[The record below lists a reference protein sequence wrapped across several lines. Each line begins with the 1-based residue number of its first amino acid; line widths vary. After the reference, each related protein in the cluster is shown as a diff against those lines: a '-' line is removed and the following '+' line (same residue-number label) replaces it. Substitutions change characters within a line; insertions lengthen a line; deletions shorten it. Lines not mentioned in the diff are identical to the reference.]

1 MTREYTRR
9 RVLQG
14 AALGAG
20 LASTG
25 LLAFPARPAAA
36 APPGAPVLR
45 GPIDGTTLA
54 RTYVLGAAGAGG
66 YRPVI
71 TGPGEP
77 HLLRRD
83 LGGAASAR
91 RAATRRAVLAFGQL
105 TDVHVVDTQSPAR
118 VEFLDRFKDAMD
130 ILPVQGAYRPQ
141 EILSTQVA
149 EAMVRA
155 MNGVGRGPATGLPL
169 AFTINTGDA
178 ADNVQY
184 NEVRWIIDLL
194 DGGRV
199 RPDSG
204 DPARYE
210 GVMDGTSYDR
220 AFWHPDGPPP
230 GADPDIPITKF
241 GFPRVQGLIDAARRP
256 FQATGLD
263 APWLAVFGN
272 HDGLVQGNL
281 PGNPLVSGLA
291 TGEIKI
297 GVPADD
303 AEAERLARI
312 LAKADYIE
320 LLRLIREQGDAGGLF
335 RRVTRD
341 ADRRMLSRREVVA
354 EHFKTSTSPHGHG
367 FTRGNLRD
375 GTAYYAFDKGGV
387 RCLVLD
393 TVNPNGLS
401 EGSLDREQFEWLESQ
416 LKAGSGHYYA
426 PDGSV
431 VEHDVKDRL
440 FVLFSHHPAESLDNA
455 LGGDRVLGDE
465 VEALL
470 LRYPNVILWVNGH
483 SHRNR
488 VTPHARGSGGG
499 FWEVNTAAHIDFPQ
513 QSRIVELADNGD
525 GTLSIFATVLD
536 SAGPASYDGRL
547 TDPVRLASLSR
558 ELAANDWQEREED
571 RRGDADDRNVE
582 LLLPA
587 RSDSRPARV
596 RARVRPPRPC
606 RGGLRGSL
614 S

>member
-1 MTREYTRR
+1 MK
-9 RVLQG
+9 G

-25 LLAFPARPAAA
+25 LVAFPSRPATAAPGAFPA
-36 APPGAPVLR
+36 LR
-45 GPIDGTTLA
+45 GPVDGTTLA
-54 RTYVLGAAGAGG
+54 RTYVLGSAGTGG

-71 TGPGEP
+71 AGPGEP

-91 RAATRRAVLAFGQL
+91 RAVRRRPVLAFGQL
-105 TDVHVVDTQSPAR
+105 TDVHVIDAQSPAR
-118 VEFLDRFKDAMD
+118 VELLDRFKDVMD
-130 ILPVQGAYRPQ
+130 VPVQSAYRPQ

-155 MNGVGRGPATGLPL
+155 MNRVGRGPATGLPL
-169 AFTINTGDA
+169 AFAINTGDA

-194 DGGRV
+194 DGGRI

-204 DPARYE
+204 DPDRYE
-210 GVMDGTSYDR
+210 GVMDWTSYDR
-220 AFWHPDGPPP
+220 AFWHPEGPPP
-230 GADPDIPITKF
+230 GADPDIPIATF
-241 GFPRVQGLIDAARRP
+241 GFPRVEGLIDAARRP

-281 PGNPLVSGLA
+281 PVNPLISALA
-291 TGEIKI
+291 TGGVRV
-297 GVPADD
+297 GVPAD
-303 AEAERLARI
+303 AAQAQILARI
-312 LAKADYIE
+312 LAEGDAE
-320 LLRLIREQGDAGGLF
+320 ALLRLIREHGDAGGLF
-335 RRVTRD
+335 RRVTPD
-341 ADRRMLSRREVVA
+341 PDRRMLSRREVVA
-354 EHFKTSTSPHGHG
+354 EHFKTAASLRGHG
-367 FTRGNLRD
+367 FNLGNLRD
-375 GTAYYAFDKGGV
+375 GTAYYAFGKGAV
-387 RCLVLD
+387 RGLVLD
-393 TVNPNGLS
+393 TVNPNGLP
-401 EGSLDREQFEWLESQ
+401 EGSLDKEQFAWLESQ
-416 LKAGSGHYYA
+416 LKAGSSHYYA

-431 VEHDVKDRL
+431 VRHRVKDRL
-440 FVLFSHHPAESLDNA
+440 FVLFSHHPIASLDNA

-465 VEALL
+465 VLALL

-483 SHRNR
+483 THRNR
-488 VTPHARGSGGG
+488 VIPHARESGGG

-513 QSRIVELADNGD
+513 QSRILELADNGD

-536 SAGPASYDGRL
+536 SAGPASYGGRL

-558 ELAANDWQEREED
+558 ELAGNDWQEREEN

-587 RSDSRPARV
+587 PF
-596 RARVRPPRPC
+596 
-606 RGGLRGSL
+606 
-614 S
+614 

>member
-9 RVLQG
+9 RVLKG

-25 LLAFPARPAAA
+25 LLAFPSRPVAAAKAA
-36 APPGAPVLR
+36 APALS
-45 GPIDGTTLA
+45 GPAEGTTLA

-83 LGGAASAR
+83 LGGAASATR
-91 RAATRRAVLAFGQL
+91 TATRRAVLAFGQL
-105 TDVHVVDTQSPAR
+105 TDVHVVDAQSPAR

-130 ILPVQGAYRPQ
+130 VLPVQGAYRPQ

-155 MNGVGRGPATGLPL
+155 VNGVGRGPATGLPL
-169 AFTINTGDA
+169 AFAINTGDA

-194 DGGRV
+194 DGERV
-199 RPDSG
+199 HPDSG
-204 DPARYE
+204 DPDRYE
-210 GVMDGTSYDR
+210 GVMDWTSYDR
-220 AFWHPDGPPP
+220 AFWHPEGPPP
-230 GADPDIPITKF
+230 GADADIPIAKF
-241 GFPRVQGLIDAARRP
+241 GFPRVRGLIDAARRP

-272 HDGLVQGNL
+272 HDGLIQGNL
-281 PGNPLVSGLA
+281 PVNPLISGLA
-291 TGEIKI
+291 TGGVKI

-303 AEAERLARI
+303 AQARRLARI
-312 LAKADYIE
+312 LAEADAVG
-320 LLRLIREQGDAGGLF
+320 LLRLIHEQGDAGGLF

-354 EHFKTSTSPHGHG
+354 EHFRTAASLRGHG
-367 FTRGNLRD
+367 FTLGNLRD

-387 RCLVLD
+387 RGLVLD
-393 TVNPNGLS
+393 TVNPNGHS
-401 EGSLDREQFEWLESQ
+401 EGSLDRKQFAWLESQ
-416 LKAGSGHYYA
+416 LKAGSSHYYA

-440 FVLFSHHPAESLDNA
+440 FVLFSHHPAGSLENA

-465 VEALL
+465 VLALL
-470 LRYPNVILWVNGH
+470 LRYPNAVLWVNGH
-483 SHRNR
+483 THRNR
-488 VTPHARGSGGG
+488 VIPHARRSGGG

-525 GTLSIFATVLD
+525 GTLSIFATTLD
-536 SAGPASYDGRL
+536 SAGPASHGGGL
-547 TDPVRLASLSR
+547 GDPVRLASLSR

-587 RSDSRPARV
+587 PF
-596 RARVRPPRPC
+596 
-606 RGGLRGSL
+606 
-614 S
+614 